1 MVATSGG
8 DSLAAN
14 TALQTATPWPRYA
27 NDTNIPADGARM
39 ANVVKRY
46 ESGGASESGAQ
57 SPGYGGAG
65 GASGLSGMNGASTG
79 PGIASA
85 PSASPPPQR
94 PVGRSAGWRRRGY
107 SAGARYFPGNLDDC
121 SSPCYSQTAATYDP
135 LGNGRARRRIH
146 RNCDAVKSLP
156 HLCPFADGGGGARFL
171 RRAGGG
177 GAYLVFSALGACLD
191 NSGLWWRRLLESDSV
206 CL

>member
-46 ESGGASESGAQ
+46 ESGASDSGAQ

-65 GASGLSGMNGASTG
+65 ATNGLSGMNGASTG

-85 PSASPPPQR
+85 PSASPPPQ
-94 PVGRSAGWRRRGY
+94 
-107 SAGARYFPGNLDDC
+107 
-121 SSPCYSQTAATYDP
+121 
-135 LGNGRARRRIH
+135 
-146 RNCDAVKSLP
+146 
-156 HLCPFADGGGGARFL
+156 
-171 RRAGGG
+171 
-177 GAYLVFSALGACLD
+177 
-191 NSGLWWRRLLESDSV
+191 
-206 CL
+206 